1 MKNIFNY
8 SKIFKISYTVVYL
21 KKERKRYYS
30 ITISIQNRKTN
41 KPRTVC
47 KAKTFIKK
55 VSIIK
60 TNALFQRKLK

>member
-41 KPRTVC
+41 KPRTV
-47 KAKTFIKK
+47 
-55 VSIIK
+55 
-60 TNALFQRKLK
+60 